1 MLPHFLE
8 IRVGSRYFTFFY
20 SVIMLYFLSPAVVP
34 IRSEMKEVNTYPH
47 MQAQAHTHAKLKYGK
62 QWSHE
67 QEYKISCRKG
77 AGFREL

>member
-8 IRVGSRYFTFFY
+8 IWVGSRYFTFFY

-47 MQAQAHTHAKLKYGK
+47 MQEQAHTRKTEIREAV
-62 QWSHE
+62 
-67 QEYKISCRKG
+67 ISWTG
-77 AGFREL
+77 I